1 MRSVW
6 PLQTISAVNLWV
18 GWVPF
23 GHTTVRLHFTNDIGR
38 RSSLILLV
46 ESMDDTNF
54 SKACQR
60 ETEVARVMLEEV
72 ELVLS
77 NVDDSCIEVAAP
89 ITLLKDVLM
98 PSS

>member
-1 MRSVW
+1 MNAFCVAPSDDLGCQSLGRLG
-6 PLQTISAVNLWV
+6 P
-18 GWVPF
+18 
-23 GHTTVRLHFTNDIGR
+23 VRAYN
-38 RSSLILLV
+38 